1 MVKICLT
8 GTLAKLNIDRS
19 KSLVTLVHQ
28 LKEKNSIKDDGQSLY
43 GLMEKAR
50 GTVVME
56 NFMVKSDNV

>member
-19 KSLVTLVHQ
+19 KALVTLVHQ
-28 LKEKNSIKDDGQSLY
+28 LKEKNSIKDDVQSLN